1 MASVSKQID
10 TTFDIVTP
18 ENIAFEYK
26 VAGLWQR
33 LPAFAVDYIAR
44 IAIWIVLM
52 IVVGLI
58 GAFDFSG
65 LINIIGGVFMLLLWF
80 ALEWFYGGL
89 LETFWNGQTLG
100 KRAMG
105 LRVVTTAGEP
115 INGLQA
121 VLRNILRFAD
131 AMPLLP
137 FVAFATAF
145 NWSTMDMPTE
155 DDPDFALVVLVMAFC
170 PVPTYLIGLAVSAM
184 NNQRQRL
191 GDLVCGTMV
200 ISEEQSWMQ
209 GIARLNDRRI
219 IELAMQFPRHMDV
232 PRSTAKALAM
242 YIERRQRFSPARRQE
257 IAMHLGHALIERYN
271 LPNVSD
277 HDLLLGAI
285 YYKVFIS
292 ENLEAEHAAVVQP
305 VAYAPQDPRLVASA
319 PNIVTE
325 PTWRR

>member
-1 MASVSKQID
+1 MASAAKQID

-33 LPAFAVDYIAR
+33 LPAFAIDYVIR
-44 IAIWIVLM
+44 IAIGVGVVIVL
-52 IVVGLI
+52 GCA
-58 GAFDFSG
+58 GAFDITG
-65 LINIIGGVFMLLLWF
+65 LSQIAGGVFFLLLWF
-80 ALEWFYGGL
+80 VLEWFYGGL
-89 LETFWNGQTLG
+89 LETFWNGQTIG
-100 KRAMG
+100 KRALG

-131 AMPLLP
+131 AMPMVP
-137 FVAFATAF
+137 FIAFATAF
-145 NWSTMDMPTE
+145 NWSTMEPPSEE
-155 DDPDFALVVLVMAFC
+155 DPEFALVILVMSLC
-170 PVPTYLIGLAVSAM
+170 PLPTYLVGLVVSAL
-184 NNQRQRL
+184 NDQRQRL
-191 GDLVCGTMV
+191 GDVVCGTMV

-209 GIARLNDRRI
+209 GVARLNDRRI
-219 IELAMQFPRHMDV
+219 IELAMQLPRHMDV
-232 PRSTAKALAM
+232 SRSTAKALAM

-257 IAMHLGHALIERYN
+257 IAMHLGQTLIERYN

-292 ENLEAEHAAVVQP
+292 ENLEEEHAAVVVP
-305 VAYAPQDPRLVASA
+305 VQSNPYFVNQA
-319 PNIVTE
+319 PNIVT
-325 PTWRR
+325 RR

>member
-1 MASVSKQID
+1 MASAAKQID

-33 LPAFAVDYIAR
+33 LPAFAIDFAVRVAIFMLLSIGMAFFEAFDLTGTIYIAR
-44 IAIWIVLM
+44 RFIL
-52 IVVGLI
+52 
-58 GAFDFSG
+58 
-65 LINIIGGVFMLLLWF
+65 LLLWF
-80 ALEWFYGGL
+80 VLEWFYGGL

-105 LRVVTTAGEP
+105 LRVVTPAGEP

-121 VLRNILRFAD
+121 VLRNVLRFAD
-131 AMPLLP
+131 AMPMLP
-137 FVAFATAF
+137 FIALATIFNLSTMEIPDENDPEYPLFATLY
-145 NWSTMDMPTE
+145 M
-155 DDPDFALVVLVMAFC
+155 LC
-170 PVPTYLIGLAVSAM
+170 PLPTYLVGLAVSAM
-184 NNQRQRL
+184 NSRRQRL

-209 GIARLNDRRI
+209 GVARLNDRRI
-219 IELAMQFPRHMDV
+219 IELAMQLPRHMDV
-232 PRSTAKALAM
+232 SRSTAKALAM

-257 IAMHLGHALIERYN
+257 IAMHLGQALIERYN
-271 LPNVSD
+271 LLNFPD

-292 ENLEAEHAAVVQP
+292 ENLEQEHAAVVAP
-305 VAYAPQDPRLVASA
+305 VQANPYLVSQAPR
-319 PNIVTE
+319 IVTHGSA
-325 PTWRR
+325 RR

>member
-1 MASVSKQID
+1 MANPAEQID
-10 TTFDIVTP
+10 STFEIVTP

-33 LPAFAVDYIAR
+33 LPAFAIDYVIR
-44 IAIWIVLM
+44 IAIGV
-52 IVVGLI
+52 
-58 GAFDFSG
+58 
-65 LINIIGGVFMLLLWF
+65 GGVFFLLMWF
-80 ALEWFYGGL
+80 VLEWFYGGL
-89 LETFWNGQTLG
+89 LETFWNGQTIG
-100 KRAMG
+100 KRALG

-137 FVAFATAF
+137 FIAFATIF
-145 NWSTMDMPTE
+145 NWSTMEMPSE
-155 DDPDFALVVLVMAFC
+155 DDPDLVWVIIVGFLC
-170 PVPTYLIGLAVSAM
+170 PVPTYLVGLIVSAL
-184 NNQRQRL
+184 NKERQRL

-200 ISEEQSWMQ
+200 ICEEQSWMQ

-219 IELAMQFPRHMDV
+219 IELAMQLPRHMDV
-232 PRSTAKALAM
+232 SRSTAKALAM

-257 IAMHLGHALIERYN
+257 IAMHLGQALIERYN
-271 LPNVSD
+271 LPNFSD

-292 ENLEAEHAAVVQP
+292 ENLEQEHAAVTAPVQSNP
-305 VAYAPQDPRLVASA
+305 YLMQQP
-319 PNIVTE
+319 PNIVTQA
-325 PTWRR
+325 PDVVTQAPQIVTQPNWRR